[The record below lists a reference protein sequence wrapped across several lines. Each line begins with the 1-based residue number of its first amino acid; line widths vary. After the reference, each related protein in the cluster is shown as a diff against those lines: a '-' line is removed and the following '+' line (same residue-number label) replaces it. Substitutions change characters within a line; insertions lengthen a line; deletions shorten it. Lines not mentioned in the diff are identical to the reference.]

1 MATTIGQILV
11 NEALPPDFRDETR
24 TLGKSETDDL
34 LASLA
39 RAHPELY
46 RDISHKLVELGR
58 NAAFDEGTTL
68 RLSDIRVPVEK
79 QTLLDHVRQQ
89 EDRIRAD
96 KTMTPEEKQDT
107 LEEVYGDVND
117 ALKKMTYDAALARE
131 NPFALQVKSKARGNP
146 DQLSM
151 LLTTPGV
158 YQDAKDRTIPVFIN
172 RSYAEGLAPHE
183 YWAATYGAR
192 KGVIS
197 SKFAT
202 RQAGYVGKLF
212 GMAVM
217 DSVVTEDDCST
228 PYGIPVK
235 SDDDD
240 NVGSVLARPAAGFDA
255 GTVIDKSVMAA
266 LKAKKV
272 DEISVRSPITCG
284 AKQGVCRHCVGI
296 REGGKFPEIGYHI
309 GLNAA
314 SALAEQIAQSSL
326 NVKHCI
332 FYRSNILCADWSVKE
347 LKDVRVGDMIM
358 GCGIDGHMRPVRVL
372 NVFDNGLRECYRTV
386 FKQNGI
392 RDNREWVLESTLD
405 HKLLSTRRVS
415 NQHAASLNR
424 VPRVMPAGTLS
435 KRFYAVLPSSYDD
448 SGMVHEPLAL
458 LLGNLLGDGCYT
470 EAVNA
475 VHLSSADAT
484 QIADLQAYLEPLG
497 MKLTKLQGHDDY
509 YRVSQ
514 SDASA
519 PDRLGN
525 PVRNYLEKHGMW
537 GKYAHEKELPDVVST
552 WDNASVAALIS
563 GLIVTDGS
571 VYASDGNGKPSVSL
585 CSTSRRMLEQV
596 QELLRWRF
604 GILTSAL
611 TRVQC
616 AGPRS
621 GRNFNHDQYQFT
633 ITSWP
638 MVQKFAAVI
647 PLIGVKALKLKAFV
661 DAFKQVRTAFPG
673 LVRVRQ
679 DYIGMLP
686 TMDIE
691 VDHPDHLFVLANGLV
706 VSNSGKKAKG
716 QSTYSGFNVIKN
728 LATVPQTFPDRATV
742 ADHDGTVTKIEEAP
756 QGGYHVFIDDVQHY
770 VPQDM
775 PVLVKEGDVVEAGDQ
790 LSDGIVNPADVVRL
804 KGLGE
809 GRRYF
814 ANRLTQ
820 AFRETRFGVNRRN
833 AEVLARSI
841 VNHVQ
846 VEDPE
851 ADGGNLPGDVVTYS
865 SWSQGYRPRADAK
878 RLVPKQAL
886 GQYLEEPALHYTIGT
901 RMTKSVADTLKRHN
915 IQDVL
920 THPNPVGV
928 APAMLSV
935 VKTPEY
941 TNDWMARLSS
951 SYLQKRLLEDVHS
964 GATSTIHGTHPI
976 PGIAKGVEFG
986 ESKGKGFTY

>member
-332 FYRSNILCADWSVKE
+332 SSFERVLYSDWSVKQI
-347 LKDVRVGDMIM
+347 KDVRVGDMVM
-358 GCGIDGHMRPVRVL
+358 GCGTDGHMRPVKVL
-372 NVFDNGLRECYRTV
+372 NVFDNGPRECYRTV
-386 FKQNGI
+386 FRQNGCQGGE
-392 RDNREWVLESTLD
+392 EWTVTSTLD
-405 HKLLSTRRVS
+405 HKILAMRRVS
-415 NQHAASLNR
+415 GQKEAALNGI
-424 VPRVMPAGTLS
+424 PRQLPIGIKS
-435 KRFYAVLPSSYDD
+435 KYFYAALPSSYDD
-448 SGMVHEPLAL
+448 KGMLDEPLAL

-470 EAVNA
+470 EAVNG
-475 VHLSSADAT
+475 VHLTCADT
-484 QIADLQAYLEPLG
+484 SQIRDLQTYLDLLEL
-497 MKLTKLQGHDDY
+497 KLTKLKGHDYY
-509 YRVSQ
+509 YRVSARDK
-514 SDASA
+514 DAA
-519 PDRLGN
+519 DRCGN
-525 PVRNYLEKHGMW
+525 YVHNYMKKQGMW
-537 GKYAHEKELPDVVST
+537 GKYACDKTIPDVAWT
-552 WDNASVAALIS
+552 WDNSSVAALIA
-563 GLIVTDGS
+563 GLVVTDGS
-571 VYASDGNGKPSVSL
+571 IYNSDGKGKPEKRDTHGHAEPV
-585 CSTSRRMLEQV
+585 EQ
-596 QELLRWRF
+596 R
-604 GILTSAL
+604 
-611 TRVQC
+611 
-616 AGPRS
+616 AGDEMPVRPAPQIPPDAIPLPVIGNAVRS
-621 GRNFNHDQYQFT
+621 GKHRAEQPDADQEKAYSYGMASHPPQQPGRRVKPHAA
-633 ITSWP
+633 SP
-638 MVQKFAAVI
+638 FAHRAC
-647 PLIGVKALKLKAFV
+647 PHPAMASK
-661 DAFKQVRTAFPG
+661 TAFAVSETSMSPAAT
-673 LVRVRQ
+673 RQ
-679 DYIGMLP
+679 
-686 TMDIE
+686 
-691 VDHPDHLFVLANGLV
+691 
-706 VSNSGKKAKG
+706 
-716 QSTYSGFNVIKN
+716 
-728 LATVPQTFPDRATV
+728 V
-742 ADHDGTVTKIEEAP
+742 AH
-756 QGGYHVFIDDVQHY
+756 
-770 VPQDM
+770 
-775 PVLVKEGDVVEAGDQ
+775 
-790 LSDGIVNPADVVRL
+790 
-804 KGLGE
+804 
-809 GRRYF
+809 
-814 ANRLTQ
+814 
-820 AFRETRFGVNRRN
+820 
-833 AEVLARSI
+833 
-841 VNHVQ
+841 
-846 VEDPE
+846 
-851 ADGGNLPGDVVTYS
+851 
-865 SWSQGYRPRADAK
+865 
-878 RLVPKQAL
+878 
-886 GQYLEEPALHYTIGT
+886 
-901 RMTKSVADTLKRHN
+901 
-915 IQDVL
+915 
-920 THPNPVGV
+920 
-928 APAMLSV
+928 
-935 VKTPEY
+935 
-941 TNDWMARLSS
+941 
-951 SYLQKRLLEDVHS
+951 
-964 GATSTIHGTHPI
+964 
-976 PGIAKGVEFG
+976 
-986 ESKGKGFTY
+986 

>member
-24 TLGKSETDDL
+24 TLGKSETDKL

-39 RAHPELY
+39 QAHPELY

-79 QTLLDHVRQQ
+79 KALLEHVRQQ

-146 DQLSM
+146 DQLAM

-158 YQDAKDRTIPVFIN
+158 YQDAKDRIIPVFIN

-240 NVGSVLARPAAGFDA
+240 NIGSVLARPAAGFDA
-255 GTVIDKSVMAA
+255 GTVIDKSVMAQ

-284 AKQGVCRHCVGI
+284 AKQGVCKHCVGI

-326 NVKHCI
+326 NVKH
-332 FYRSNILCADWSVKE
+332 
-347 LKDVRVGDMIM
+347 
-358 GCGIDGHMRPVRVL
+358 
-372 NVFDNGLRECYRTV
+372 
-386 FKQNGI
+386 
-392 RDNREWVLESTLD
+392 
-405 HKLLSTRRVS
+405 
-415 NQHAASLNR
+415 
-424 VPRVMPAGTLS
+424 
-435 KRFYAVLPSSYDD
+435 
-448 SGMVHEPLAL
+448 
-458 LLGNLLGDGCYT
+458 
-470 EAVNA
+470 
-475 VHLSSADAT
+475 
-484 QIADLQAYLEPLG
+484 
-497 MKLTKLQGHDDY
+497 
-509 YRVSQ
+509 
-514 SDASA
+514 
-519 PDRLGN
+519 
-525 PVRNYLEKHGMW
+525 
-537 GKYAHEKELPDVVST
+537 
-552 WDNASVAALIS
+552 
-563 GLIVTDGS
+563 
-571 VYASDGNGKPSVSL
+571 
-585 CSTSRRMLEQV
+585 
-596 QELLRWRF
+596 
-604 GILTSAL
+604 
-611 TRVQC
+611 
-616 AGPRS
+616 
-621 GRNFNHDQYQFT
+621 
-633 ITSWP
+633 
-638 MVQKFAAVI
+638 
-647 PLIGVKALKLKAFV
+647 
-661 DAFKQVRTAFPG
+661 
-673 LVRVRQ
+673 
-679 DYIGMLP
+679 
-686 TMDIE
+686 
-691 VDHPDHLFVLANGLV
+691 
-706 VSNSGKKAKG
+706 SGKKAKG

-756 QGGYHVFIDDVQHY
+756 QGGYHVFIDDAQHY

-820 AFRETRFGVNRRN
+820 AFRDTNFGVNRRN

-865 SWSQGYRPRADAK
+865 SWSQGYRPRPDAK
-878 RLVPKQAL
+878 RFAPKAAV
-886 GQYLEEPALHYTIGT
+886 GSYLEEPALHYTIGT
-901 RMTKSVADTLKRHN
+901 RVTKSVADTLKRHN
-915 IQDVL
+915 VQDVL
-920 THPNPVGV
+920 AHPNPVGV

-951 SYLQKRLLEDVHS
+951 SYLQKRLLEDVHE
-964 GATSTIHGTHPI
+964 GATSNIHGIHPI